1 MTRRYVQIRE
11 RFADVFGTVLDA
23 AGPESDALR
32 EASSALLDSHARLAA
47 TVQQAPPVLQVRS
60 DVLCVPVLGELDA
73 ARTARLQDA
82 VVSLALAR
90 GVGLVVLDLTGTV
103 GGEELALHLG
113 GVFAALERL
122 GLRGAL
128 SGVGQEVAAALAVH
142 PDALSGVRCF
152 AELGSALAALPPRR
166 RT

>member
-11 RFADVFGTVLDA
+11 RFADVFGSVLDA

-47 TVQQAPPVLQVRS
+47 AVQQAPPVLQVRS

-73 ARTARLQDA
+73 ASAARLREA
-82 VVSLALAR
+82 VVAMALAHE
-90 GVGLVVLDLTGTV
+90 VGLVVLDVTV
-103 GGEELALHLG
+103 AVAGDALALHLG
-113 GVFAALERL
+113 GVFAAIERL

-128 SGVGQEVAAALAVH
+128 SGVGPEIAAALAVH
-142 PDALSGVRCF
+142 PDALPGVRCF
-152 AELGSALAALPPRR
+152 AELASALAALPPPRP
-166 RT
+166 